1 MMLLL
6 IQNTFSQLHKTRI
19 MSTSSCFNQTGRPST
34 DQAFSK
40 LAAKHL
46 VINEGVACSIATKTL
61 NAGIV
66 VADQIFLPGG
76 EVLSGGGGG
85 GGGGGGSTTSSVWRY
100 ANDPSNPG
108 LNTVQLNPSDTSYDA
123 AASFVFP
130 GTSGEGAGTKII
142 LDQNAVGAVRAG
154 RVDSTQW
161 DAVNRGDSSV
171 AFGRNGIASGQESTI
186 SGGLANTASGVQST
200 VGGGTGHNASGLTS
214 TVGGGFANSATNDR
228 ATVAGGG
235 SNFANGDSDTVAGGL
250 NNGASGS
257 FGFVGGGVGNRAN
270 AFAAVVCGGQNNT
283 ASGDQSAVLGGIG
296 NVASGTQAV
305 VLGGSTCTAS
315 NTSSICSGQNASD
328 NGFANCFVWSDSLA
342 PTLADSPNE
351 VVFGAG
357 GGVKIY
363 TTGTRPPFGTPPGVR
378 LFFGSTAWAAI
389 SDRNAKENLVQ
400 LDGETIL
407 QKILQVPIYQY
418 NYIGVPADQLCRG
431 PVAQDWHTQFP
442 SGKDP
447 LTIDTMDLDGIS
459 LAAIHGLAAR
469 IQQLE
474 QRIVQLETQ
483 P

>member
-1 MMLLL
+1 
-6 IQNTFSQLHKTRI
+6 

-40 LAAKHL
+40 LAAKNL
-46 VINEGVACSIATKTL
+46 VVNEAVACSIATKTL

-85 GGGGGGSTTSSVWRY
+85 GGGGSTTSSVWRY
-100 ANDPSNPG
+100 ANDPSNAG
-108 LNTVQLNPSDTSYDA
+108 LNTVQLDPSDASYDA

-130 GTSGEGAGTKII
+130 GPSGEGAGTKII

-161 DAVNRGDSSV
+161 DAVNRGASSV

-235 SNFANGDSDTVAGGL
+235 SNFATGDSDTVAGGL

-257 FGFVGGGVGNRAN
+257 FGFVGGGAGNRAT
-270 AFAAVVCGGQNNT
+270 AFASVVCGGQNNT
-283 ASGDQSAVLGGIG
+283 AGGDQSAVLSGIG
-296 NVASGTQAV
+296 NNASGIQAV
-305 VLGGSTCTAS
+305 AF
-315 NTSSICSGQNASD
+315 GQNCSATGTNGICIGNSASD
-328 NGFANCFVWSDSLA
+328 GFPGCFVWSDPIA
-342 PTLADSPNE
+342 PTKADVPNQA
-351 VVFGAG
+351 VFGCNG
-357 GGVKIY
+357 GMRIY
-363 TTGTRPPFGTPPGVR
+363 SGINRNPTFPFGPWFGVQ
-378 LFFGSTAWAAI
+378 LVSNANVWAGL
-389 SDRNAKENLVQ
+389 SDRNAKENLIQ

-418 NYIGVPADQLCRG
+418 NYIGVAADQIYRG
-431 PVAQDWHTQFP
+431 PVAQDWHAQFP
-442 SGKDP
+442 SGKNP

-459 LAAIHGLAAR
+459 LAAIHGLASR

-474 QRIVQLETQ
+474 QRIVQLEGQ
-483 P
+483 Q